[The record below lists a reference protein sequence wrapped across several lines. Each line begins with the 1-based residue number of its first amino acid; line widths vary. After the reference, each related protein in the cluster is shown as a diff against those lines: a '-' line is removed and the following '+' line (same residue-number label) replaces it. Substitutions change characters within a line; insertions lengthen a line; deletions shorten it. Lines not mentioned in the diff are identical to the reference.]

1 MGKSTLLATTLGLL
15 AIGANAGAVDLT
27 ESDFDAQVF
36 ESGKVRP
43 LWEYVYIFLRAR
55 VKKLDFVFIPRS
67 RFFLGRARACAFFIP
82 ERVSERV

>member
-43 LWEYVYIFLRAR
+43 VWEYVYIFLGAR
-55 VKKLDFVFIPRS
+55 VKKLDFFYSPIEIFS
-67 RFFLGRARACAFFIP
+67 RARLSVCAFFIP

>member
-43 LWEYVYIFLRAR
+43 EYIFESAR

-67 RFFLGRARACAFFIP
+67 RFFPGAP
-82 ERVSERV
+82 ERVPFLSPNA

>member
-55 VKKLDFVFIPRS
+55 VKKLDFFYSPIEIFP
-67 RFFLGRARACAFFIP
+67 GRARACAFFIP

>member
-55 VKKLDFVFIPRS
+55 VKKLDFFIPRS
-67 RFFLGRARACAFFIP
+67 RFFPGAP
-82 ERVSERV
+82 ERVPFLSPNA